1 MKRSKVTKVIAASLM
16 GMLLVTG
23 CGGGAAKD
31 NSADAEPLKVGLLRI
46 DDSFPFY
53 VAEQEGLFDKH
64 NVAVELQGFSNARDQ
79 STALQGGELDVLM
92 TDTVVTALSIKGG
105 ADIRIVAFALGA
117 QPEEG
122 RFVVVS
128 APNSGI
134 TSPEQLKGKNI

>member
-1 MKRSKVTKVIAASLM
+1 MKKSKLTKVIAASLM

-53 VAEQEGLFDKH
+53 VAEQEGLFEKH

-79 STALQGGELDVLM
+79 STALQGGELDV
-92 TDTVVTALSIKGG
+92 
-105 ADIRIVAFALGA
+105 
-117 QPEEG
+117 
-122 RFVVVS
+122 
-128 APNSGI
+128 
-134 TSPEQLKGKNI
+134 

>member
-53 VAEQEGLFDKH
+53 VAEQEGLFEKH

-79 STALQGGELDVLM
+79 TAKVRKIQ
-92 TDTVVTALSIKGG
+92 TASAGAGAEVIRREG
-105 ADIRIVAFALGA
+105 ADAH
-117 QPEEG
+117 
-122 RFVVVS
+122 
-128 APNSGI
+128 
-134 TSPEQLKGKNI
+134 